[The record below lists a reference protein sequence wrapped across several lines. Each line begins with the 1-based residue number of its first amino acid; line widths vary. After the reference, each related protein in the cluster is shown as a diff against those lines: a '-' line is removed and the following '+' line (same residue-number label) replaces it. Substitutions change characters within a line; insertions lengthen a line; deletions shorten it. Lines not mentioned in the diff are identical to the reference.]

1 MDTEFVLNLAL
12 EVPKVIDVAH
22 LGLAA
27 LSLLFLI
34 IMLFRGSS
42 NNQSQQA
49 LDEQIDESTE
59 ASSMQIK
66 SAAASPVSTLREIDG
81 DGAMQL
87 LALFQSE
94 GRLVD
99 FIREARAQH
108 SDEDIG
114 AAARV
119 VHKGLR
125 QAFDE
130 HFDVAAI
137 VSEEE
142 GDAITVAEGFKPSE
156 IQLLG
161 QVTGQGPFKGTLV
174 HQGWRVSDIRLP
186 KVVEGRD
193 SRILAPAQVKL

>member
-1 MDTEFVLNLAL
+1 METELALNLAL

-22 LGLAA
+22 LALAGL
-27 LSLLFLI
+27 SVVFLI
-34 IMLFRGSS
+34 VIFLRGSS
-42 NNQSQQA
+42 NGVSQQG
-49 LDEQIDESTE
+49 LNEQGGDVTVPPVD
-59 ASSMQIK
+59 AQ
-66 SAAASPVSTLREIDG
+66 SAASGTVSTLREIDG

-99 FIREARAQH
+99 FIREDMAQH

-193 SRILAPAQVKL
+193 SRILAPAQVEL